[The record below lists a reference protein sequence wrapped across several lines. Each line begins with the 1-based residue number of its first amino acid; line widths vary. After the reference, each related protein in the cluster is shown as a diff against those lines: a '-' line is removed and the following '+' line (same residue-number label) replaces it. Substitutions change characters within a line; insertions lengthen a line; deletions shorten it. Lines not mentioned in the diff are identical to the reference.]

1 MDAPSAGVLA
11 PASVSLKPGPA
22 IGFKE
27 WALVCRSMLTG
38 ETGVIFRKGG
48 IAEGRQGFRFKHEE
62 FFLFPTFFHEQL
74 QCIRATET
82 VSLEA
87 QPEAVTIQAWVKVEF
102 TVWVEDLGL
111 LEPLRP
117 LHILTDEVLQ
127 QRFSYSEPKG
137 LHLAFVRAYRLP
149 EPWVFPYQRSF
160 GGCRS
165 WLNLPDLPAAL
176 RLTAVLPD
184 DEQAR
189 RRDLVRSAVEV

>member
-1 MDAPSAGVLA
+1 
-11 PASVSLKPGPA
+11 
-22 IGFKE
+22 
-27 WALVCRSMLTG
+27 MLTG
-38 ETGVIFRKGG
+38 ETSVIFRKGG
-48 IAEGRQGFRFKHEE
+48 IAEGRQGFHFKHDG

-82 VSLEA
+82 VSLEG
-87 QPEAVTIQAWVKVEF
+87 QPAAVTIQAWVNVEF
-102 TVWVEDLGL
+102 TVWVENLTL

-117 LHILTDEVLQ
+117 LHILTDEVMQ

-137 LHLAFVRAYRLP
+137 LHLAFVRTYRLP
-149 EPWVFPYQRSF
+149 EPWAFPYQRSF

-165 WLNLPDLPAAL
+165 WLNLPALPAAL

-189 RRDLVRSAVEV
+189 RRDLVRSAV

>member
-1 MDAPSAGVLA
+1 MLA
-11 PASVSLKPGPA
+11 
-22 IGFKE
+22 
-27 WALVCRSMLTG
+27 G
-38 ETGVIFRKGG
+38 ETSVIFRKGG

-62 FFLFPTFFHEQL
+62 CFLFPTFFHEQL

-102 TVWVEDLGL
+102 TVWVEDLTL

-127 QRFSYSEPKG
+127 QRFSYGEPKG
-137 LHLAFVRAYRLP
+137 LHLAFVRTYRLP

-189 RRDLVRSAVEV
+189 RRDLVRSAV